1 MWYHSFLQIINIII
15 SLNLII
21 IRCFAVN
28 QIYQIIFNKYK
39 IFNNLNFFNLNRY
52 RDNITNNTDYISL
65 IFISIVLIIR
75 GFTFL
80 YTSWYVGNRK
90 VFTVLVYLFV
100 CRMLLL
106 IIFTNLWI
114 FIWGWDFLGVV
125 SYLLVISYQNQN
137 SNNAGMITVLSNR
150 VGDSFMIISLSLL
163 RITGNWNRIINN
175 NQSFSVLLILIF
187 LTRITKSAQ
196 IPFCAW
202 LPAAM
207 AAPTP
212 VSALVHSSTLVTAGV
227 YLIMRFNQNNPS
239 VVILITGIITTILAG
254 INACNGFDFKKLIA
268 LSTLSQLGLMFIAL
282 GLGLYK
288 LALYHLVTHGLVKA
302 LLFLSA
308 GTIIHQTQSNQDLR
322 IINGLCQ
329 NLPLSTICIILTSL
343 TLSGLPFMTCF
354 FSKEVIVSQNFLK
367 RYWVIFRIFLAASL
381 TINYSLRLVYRI
393 LNSPNF
399 WNCNKFSE
407 TTNNTYIPLL
417 NLLPFT
423 IIWGTFSFW
432 FVVPYTPFKY
442 SFNIFL
448 NTGIWVIILLA
459 FYIGKTLSKNKN
471 WGKRILNRIITNI
484 LFLPLISRNYINKLT
499 KIGFLEIKNH
509 ETSWSESIGAQ
520 GFYFKFTNSMTE
532 LHLTFLIVA
541 TLGIV
546 IWIVLLVYLYS
557 LYLKHNI
564 ENINN

>member
-1 MWYHSFLQIINIII
+1 MWYHSYLQIINLII
-15 SLNLII
+15 SINLII
-21 IRCFAVN
+21 ISCFRIH
-28 QIYQIIFNKYK
+28 QIYQFILNKNK
-39 IFNNLNFFNLNRY
+39 ISNFLNFFNLNRF
-52 RDNITNNTDYISL
+52 RDNIINNTDNIRI
-65 IFISIVLIIR
+65 IFISIVLVIR

-80 YTSWYVGNRK
+80 YTSWYVGRRK

-106 IIFTNLWI
+106 ITFTNLWI

-137 SNNAGMITVLSNR
+137 SRNAGMITVLSNR
-150 VGDSFMIISLSLL
+150 VGDSFMIISISLL
-163 RITGNWNRIINN
+163 RLTGNWNRITRS
-175 NQSFSVLLILIF
+175 NQNFNIILILIF
-187 LTRITKSAQ
+187 LTSITKSAQ

-227 YLIMRFNQNNPS
+227 YLVIRFNQNNPS
-239 VVILITGIITTILAG
+239 VIILITGIITAILAG
-254 INACNGFDFKKLIA
+254 VNACNGFDFKKLIA

-322 IINGLCQ
+322 IINGLSQ
-329 NLPLSTICIILTSL
+329 NLPLATVCIILTRL

-367 RYWVIFRIFLAASL
+367 RYWIIFSIFIAARL
-381 TINYSLRLVYRI
+381 TINYRLRLIYSV

-399 WNCNKFSE
+399 WNCSKLSE
-407 TTNNTYIPLL
+407 TTANTFLPLI

-432 FVVPYTPFKY
+432 FVLPYTPFKY
-442 SFNIFL
+442 SFE
-448 NTGIWVIILLA
+448 ILLNSA
-459 FYIGKTLSKNKN
+459 IWIVILSALYVGYILASNKN
-471 WGKRILNRIITNI
+471 WGKRILNRIVTNI
-484 LFLPLISRNYINKLT
+484 LFLPLIRRNFINFIT
-499 KIGFLEIKNH
+499 VVGFTEIKNH

-520 GFYFKFTNSMTE
+520 GLYSNFANLMTKI
-532 LHLTFLIVA
+532 HLTFFIIR
-541 TLGIV
+541 TLGI
-546 IWIVLLVYLYS
+546 ITWITLLIYLYS
-557 LYLKHNI
+557 L
-564 ENINN
+564 